1 MFEKFTEKARQII
14 LQAREEAIA
23 LGHTYL
29 GSEHILLSLI
39 REDDIRS
46 LILSRFGLTPEK
58 VRKAIMGQIT
68 RGSHSG
74 EILIAPDAKRVLE
87 FAVEEARILHHQF
100 VGPEHLLIGVVRE
113 KTGLVW

>member
-14 LQAREEAIA
+14 LQAREEAIE

-39 REDDIRS
+39 REDDIPS

-68 RGSHSG
+68 RGSHYNPYLHTPHNSPQ
-74 EILIAPDAKRVLE
+74 AP
-87 FAVEEARILHHQF
+87 
-100 VGPEHLLIGVVRE
+100 
-113 KTGLVW
+113 